1 MEGDQANGKAWVG
14 VVMVGHE
21 DSGIPGSAGHALPT
35 GREATVDADADADAD
50 AERMALRPV

>member
-35 GREATVDADADADAD
+35 GREATVDADADADA
-50 AERMALRPV
+50 ERMALRPV